1 MESRRPTRAAWCA
14 LLFVAAA
21 GRSEAQPVVPA
32 GFVDELVTTVGGPTA
47 MAFTPDGRLLVT
59 RQSGS
64 LRVVTA
70 AGTLLPTPAL
80 TFSASQICSNSERG
94 LLGVAVD
101 PAFATNRYV
110 YLFYTRNVTGSCAT
124 GSDGP
129 RNRVSRFV
137 LPDANVVD
145 PATEVVLVDNVRS
158 FGGNHNAG
166 DLRFGRDGYLY
177 ISTGDGGTDYAG
189 DSGSAGAN
197 DASRDEFHLLGKLL
211 RITRDG
217 GIPPSNP
224 FQGAGTARCN
234 VAGETTPGN
243 RCQETFAW
251 GFRNPF
257 RFATDPNA
265 AGTRIFVN
273 DVGQGAREEVDEL
286 AAGVDFGWNCREG
299 TRVNSTTGECSP
311 TPPGM
316 ADPFF
321 EYPHGPSAVPGTSI
335 SGCNSITG
343 GAFVPNGIWPAEYD
357 GTYLL
362 ADYVCG
368 AVFRI
373 PAAGG
378 PVASATT
385 FVSGLG
391 GSSATSLLFGPY
403 GSTQAL
409 YYTTYAGGGQ
419 VRRLRYSTPGA
430 NQPPVAILGATPTA
444 GSAPLAVAFS
454 GAGSSDPDS
463 GDTLR
468 YFWDFGDGSPVSSTA
483 TPTTAKTYAANGTYV
498 ASLRVRDQSLAFS
511 PAATVI
517 VFVGNTA
524 PTAAIDPPAG
534 GTTFAVGQVVTVT
547 GSGTDPEEG
556 AIPPA
561 RLRWT
566 VLLHHDVH
574 THPFVSGTG
583 SGISF
588 AAPAPE
594 DLSAATNSFLEVHL
608 VAEDSGGLL
617 SPDVRLDLTP
627 RTRGVTLASVPSGAR
642 LTVNGEGVTTPAAFT
657 SWEGWSL
664 SLGAPDQILPDG
676 RKLAFASWSDGGA
689 RTHAVPTPASD
700 LARTATFSVVGAS
713 LHTLTPCRAVDTRVS
728 GGALAASESRSFVV
742 AGTCG
747 VPASAYA
754 VVVNVTAVAP
764 SAAGH
769 LSVLP
774 GHVLA
779 PPQTTTVS
787 FSAGRTRAVGTV
799 ALLSADGAGTLR
811 VANGSAG
818 PVEVLLDVSGYF
830 E

>member
-1 MESRRPTRAAWCA
+1 MELRRSLRAGRCA
-14 LLFVAAA
+14 LLLIAAA
-21 GRSEAQPVVPA
+21 RAADAQPVVPA
-32 GFVDELVTTVGGPTA
+32 GFVDELVTSVGGPTA

-137 LPDANVVD
+137 LPDTNVVD

-166 DLRFGRDGYLY
+166 DLRFGRDGLLY
-177 ISTGDGGTDYAG
+177 VSTGDGGTDYAG
-189 DSGSAGAN
+189 DSGSGGSN

-257 RFATDPNA
+257 RFAADPSA

-273 DVGQGAREEVDEL
+273 DVGQGEREEVDEL
-286 AAGVDFGWNCREG
+286 AAGADFGWNCREG
-299 TRVNSTTGECSP
+299 TRVNSTTGKCSP

-316 ADPFF
+316 SDPFF
-321 EYPHGPSAVPGTSI
+321 EYPHGPAAVPGTSI
-335 SGCNSITG
+335 TGCNSITG
-343 GAFVPNGIWPAEYD
+343 GAFVPNGVWPAEYD
-357 GTYLL
+357 GTFLL

-368 AVFRI
+368 AIFRI
-373 PAAGG
+373 PATGG
-378 PVASATT
+378 PVAAATT

-403 GSTQAL
+403 GTTQAL
-409 YYTTYAGGGQ
+409 YYTSYAGGGQ
-419 VRRLRYSTPGA
+419 VRRLRYAPPGG
-430 NQPPVAILGATPTA
+430 NQPPSAVIGATP
-444 GSAPLAVAFS
+444 GSGPAPLTVTFS
-454 GAGSSDPDS
+454 GAGSSDPDP
-463 GDTLR
+463 GDTLT
-468 YFWDFGDGSPVSSTA
+468 YFWDFGDGSPVVSTTTPSSTR
-483 TPTTAKTYAANGTYV
+483 TYAGNGTYV
-498 ASLRVRDQSLAFS
+498 ASLRVRDPHLEFS
-511 PAATVI
+511 PAATATVS
-517 VFVGNTA
+517 VGNTP
-524 PTAAIDPPAG
+524 PTATIDPPPG
-534 GTTFAVGQVVTVT
+534 GATFGVGQAVTVT
-547 GSGTDPEEG
+547 GFGTDAEEG

-561 RLRWT
+561 RLHWT
-566 VLLHHDVH
+566 VLLHYDVH
-574 THPFVSGTG
+574 THPFVSGSG

-588 AAPAPE
+588 AGPSPE
-594 DLSAATNSFLEVHL
+594 DLAAAANSFLEVHL
-608 VAEDSGGLL
+608 QAEDAQGLL
-617 SPDVRLDLTP
+617 SPDVRLDLLP
-627 RTRGVTLASVPSGAR
+627 RTRDVTLSTVPAGAL
-642 LTVNGEGVTTPAAFT
+642 LTVNGEGIRAPATFV

-664 SLGAPDQILPDG
+664 SLGAPNQVLPDG
-676 RKLAFASWSDGGA
+676 RKLAFASWSDGGSQ
-689 RTHAVPTPASD
+689 THVVPTPAAD
-700 LARTATFSVVGAS
+700 LARTATFNESGSS
-713 LHTLTPCRAVDTRVS
+713 LRLVAPCRVVDTRAS
-728 GGALAASESRSFVV
+728 GGPLLPFETRTLQV
-742 AGTCG
+742 AGACA
-747 VPASAYA
+747 VPGSAYA
-754 VVVNVTAVAP
+754 VVVNVTAVGP
-764 SAAGH
+764 GAAGH
-769 LSVLP
+769 LTLFP
-774 GHVLA
+774 GHLGAA
-779 PPQTTTVS
+779 PDASTLN
-787 FSAGRTRAVGTV
+787 FAAGRTRAVGTRM
-799 ALLSADGAGTLR
+799 LLAADGTGTFK

-818 PVEVLLDVSGYF
+818 QVHVLLDVSGYF

>member
-1 MESRRPTRAAWCA
+1 MDSRRPTRAGWYA
-14 LLFVAAA
+14 LILLAAA
-21 GRSEAQPVVPA
+21 RLSEAQLVVPS
-32 GFVDELVTTVGGPTA
+32 GFVDELVTSVGGPTA

-70 AGTLLPTPAL
+70 AGALLPAPAL

-137 LPDANVVD
+137 LPDANVID

-177 ISTGDGGTDYAG
+177 VSTGDGGTDYAG

-197 DASRDEFHLLGKLL
+197 DAARDEFHLIGKLL

-217 GIPPSNP
+217 EIPPSNP

-234 VAGETTPGN
+234 VSGETDPGN

-265 AGTRIFVN
+265 AGTRVFVN
-273 DVGQGAREEVDEL
+273 DVGQGAREEVDEVVSG
-286 AAGVDFGWNCREG
+286 ADFGWNCREG
-299 TRVNSTTGECSP
+299 TRVNSTTGRCSP

-316 ADPFF
+316 SDPFF

-335 SGCNSITG
+335 TGCNSITG
-343 GAFVPNGIWPAEYD
+343 GAFVPNGVWPADYD

-373 PAAGG
+373 PATGG

-403 GSTQAL
+403 GTTQAL
-409 YYTTYAGGGQ
+409 YYTSYAGGGQ
-419 VRRLRYSTPGA
+419 VRRLRYSPPGT
-430 NQPPVAILGATPTA
+430 NQPPTAVLGATPA
-444 GSAPLAVAFS
+444 PGPAPLTVAFS
-454 GAGSSDPDS
+454 GVGSADPDS
-463 GDTLR
+463 GDTLT
-468 YFWDFGDGSPVSSTA
+468 YFWDFGDGSPVASTA
-483 TPTTAKTYAANGTYV
+483 TPTTAKTYSANGTYV
-498 ASLRVRDQSLAFS
+498 ASLKVRDQNLAFS
-511 PAATVI
+511 PAATVA
-517 VFVGNTA
+517 VSVGNTG
-524 PTAAIDPPAG
+524 PTATIDPPPG
-534 GTTFAVGQVVTVT
+534 GATFGVGQSVTIT
-547 GSGTDPEEG
+547 GSGSDPEEG
-556 AIPPA
+556 AVPPA
-561 RLRWT
+561 RLHWT

-574 THPFVSGTG
+574 THPFVSGSG

-588 AAPAPE
+588 AGPSPE
-594 DLSAATNSFLEVHL
+594 DLAAATNSFLEVRL
-608 VAEDSGGLL
+608 RTEDAQGLL
-617 SPDVRLDLTP
+617 SPEVRLDLLP
-627 RTRGVTLASVPSGAR
+627 RKRNVTLSSVPSGAR
-642 LTVNGEGVTTPAAFT
+642 LTVNGEAVLTPAAFV
-657 SWEGWSL
+657 SWEGWDL
-664 SLGAPDQILPDG
+664 SLGAPNQVLPDG
-676 RKLAFASWSDGGA
+676 RKLAFTSWSDGGPQ
-689 RTHAVPTPASD
+689 THVVPTPAAD
-700 LARTATFSVVGAS
+700 LVRSATFSVAGSSFRVVP
-713 LHTLTPCRAVDTRVS
+713 PCRVVDTRGS
-728 GGALAASESRSFVV
+728 GGPLAPFETRSFQVGG
-742 AGTCG
+742 ACG
-747 VPASAYA
+747 VPGSAYSA
-754 VVVNVTAVAP
+754 VVNVTAVAP
-764 SAAGH
+764 AADGLLVLFPGH
-769 LSVLP
+769 LAATPNAS
-774 GHVLA
+774 
-779 PPQTTTVS
+779 TVS
-787 FSAGRTRAVGTV
+787 FAAGRTRAVGTV
-799 ALLSADGAGTLR
+799 MLLAADGSGTLEATNR
-811 VANGSAG
+811 SDG
-818 PVEVLLDVSGYF
+818 PVDVVLDVSGYF